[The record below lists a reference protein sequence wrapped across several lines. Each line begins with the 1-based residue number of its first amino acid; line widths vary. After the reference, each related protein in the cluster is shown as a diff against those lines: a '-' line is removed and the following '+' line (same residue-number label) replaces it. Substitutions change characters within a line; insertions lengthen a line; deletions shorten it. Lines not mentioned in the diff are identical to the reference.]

1 MEADD
6 VRRVVA
12 GWFPSRPAA
21 SVVRLGSGVDHVAW
35 LVDGDLI
42 VRFGSPDPIR
52 ESRVLTAVAAVS
64 PVPVPHPLV
73 ADADLGCLAYRV
85 LDGTP
90 LLHAPPGG
98 RWRGGGAHAARA
110 GVAVPGSRAF
120 RAARDG

>member
-42 VRFGSPDPIR
+42 VRFGSPDPVR
-52 ESRVLTAVAAVS
+52 ESRVLTGVAAVS

-73 ADADLGCLAYRV
+73 ADTDLSCLAYRA

-90 LLHAPPGG
+90 LLHAPPPAD
-98 RWRGGGAHAARA
+98 GGAAVARTLSALAA
-110 GVAVPGSRAF
+110 
-120 RAARDG
+120 